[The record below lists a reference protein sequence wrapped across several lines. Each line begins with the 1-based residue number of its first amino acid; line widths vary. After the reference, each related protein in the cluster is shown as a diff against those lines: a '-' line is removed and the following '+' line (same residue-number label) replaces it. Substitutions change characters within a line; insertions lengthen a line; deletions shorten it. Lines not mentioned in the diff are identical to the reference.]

1 MILDE
6 IKSANVQALKDK
18 DNIARSIY
26 SVILNKAKLFEISK
40 RETGQKFE
48 DDDIIPILQKTI
60 KELQEE
66 KANYEKVGNEQE
78 ASNIERQIQIC
89 QKYLPKMLSE
99 QEIYDIIAK
108 MEDKSIPNV
117 MKTFKSQYD
126 KKCDMALVRQV
137 LGKFNQ

>member
-117 MKTFKSQYD
+117 MKTFKTQYD